1 MGLRLRRLPSFFIHL
16 VFWLAFPVHLCY
28 NKGKKEQGS
37 DRCSP
42 ILIFHLIDWEDF
54 LMQLKNAKINFLGDS
69 ITEGCGTSGEHA
81 RFSNLIAE
89 RCELGV
95 MRNYGI
101 SGTRFARQDNV
112 LGDPR
117 WELDFCK
124 RALEMDDDA
133 DAVVVFGGTNDFGHG
148 SAPIG
153 EPTDRTPYTFYGACH
168 TLMSSLIEKYPGKPI
183 VFLTPLHR
191 FNEDDPHGDIGKE
204 DSLPLVGYVNI
215 IKEVAAYYS
224 LPVLDLWSVSGLQCR
239 VPIIRERFVPDGL
252 HPNDAGH
259 VILADRISAFLLAL

>member
-1 MGLRLRRLPSFFIHL
+1 M
-16 VFWLAFPVHLCY
+16 
-28 NKGKKEQGS
+28 E
-37 DRCSP
+37 
-42 ILIFHLIDWEDF
+42 
-54 LMQLKNAKINFLGDS
+54 LKNAKINFLGDS

-89 RCELGV
+89 KYGLGV

-101 SGTRFARQDNV
+101 GGTRFARQDNV

-124 RALEMDDDA
+124 RALEMDEDA

-153 EPTDRTPYTFYGACH
+153 SFEDRTPYTFYGACH
-168 TLMSSLIEKYPGKPI
+168 TLMTSLIERYPGKPI

-191 FNEDDPHGDIGKE
+191 FNEDCAGGDIGKE
-204 DSLPLVGYVNI
+204 AGATLVTYVNI
-215 IKEVAAYYS
+215 IKEVAAHYS

-239 VPIIRERFVPDGL
+239 VDVIREKFVPDGL

-259 VILADRISAFLLAL
+259 VILAERIGNYLSAL

>member
-1 MGLRLRRLPSFFIHL
+1 M
-16 VFWLAFPVHLCY
+16 
-28 NKGKKEQGS
+28 E
-37 DRCSP
+37 
-42 ILIFHLIDWEDF
+42 
-54 LMQLKNAKINFLGDS
+54 LKHAKINFLGDS
-69 ITEGCGTSGEHA
+69 ITEGVGTSGEHA
-81 RFSNLIAE
+81 RFTNLIAE
-89 RCELGV
+89 RYELGV

-117 WELDFCK
+117 WELDFCR
-124 RALEMDDDA
+124 RALEMDEDA

-153 EPTDRTPYTFYGACH
+153 TPEDRTPYTFWGACH
-168 TLMSSLIEKYPGKPI
+168 VLMTELIERYPGKPI

-204 DSLPLVGYVNI
+204 SGAILSEYVEI
-215 IKEVAAYYS
+215 IKTVAAHYS
-224 LPVLDLWSVSGLQCR
+224 LPVLDLWAVSGLQCR
-239 VPIIRERFVPDGL
+239 VPVIREKFVPDGL

-259 VILADRISAFLLAL
+259 VILAERIGNFLKSL